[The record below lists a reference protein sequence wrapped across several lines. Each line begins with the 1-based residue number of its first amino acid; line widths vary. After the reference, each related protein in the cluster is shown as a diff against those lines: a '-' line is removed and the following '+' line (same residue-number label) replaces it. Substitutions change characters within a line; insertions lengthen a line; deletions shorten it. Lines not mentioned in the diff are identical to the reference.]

1 MFFYLP
7 NHVFQ
12 LAHFMGEIAYTQL
25 NILIKNGIPTEFL
38 QAYSSQSTI
47 VCFSVIFFYHFA
59 PAN

>member
-38 QAYSSQSTI
+38 QA
-47 VCFSVIFFYHFA
+47 
-59 PAN
+59 